1 VIHAEN
7 ITSSTEPAGNK
18 GEELPQSLKKGE
30 ILRERYQI
38 REQIGQG
45 GTGSIYLAE
54 DTRLQGRL
62 CALKEVEHDQ
72 VLPTEILTQSREQFF
87 REASVLAR
95 LDHPNLPKVSDY
107 FSEGT
112 YDYLVMDYVPG
123 KDLRERMQEA
133 RRNKTFLPENEVLRW
148 AVQIADALN
157 YLHNQEP
164 PIIHRDIK
172 PSNIKITPSGLVKLV
187 DFGLVKIMAPD
198 EVTITVIHGQG
209 TALYT
214 PLEQYGG
221 DDTHT
226 DPRADI
232 FAFGATL
239 YHLLTNEPPAEVR
252 KRFLTSR
259 SLIPPR
265 QINPSLSPY
274 VERAILWAMSLHP
287 DNRPPNVLAFRN
299 ALIGQADIPPQPSIN
314 QLSFEAPLI
323 TIFPTEQIAGYV
335 AAGLFLIGLVASLI
349 R

>member
-1 VIHAEN
+1 
-7 ITSSTEPAGNK
+7 
-18 GEELPQSLKKGE
+18 LPRSLKNGE
-30 ILRERYQI
+30 VLRDRYVV

-45 GTGSIYLAE
+45 GTGNIYLAE
-54 DTRLQGRL
+54 DLRLQGRL
-62 CALKEVEHDQ
+62 CAVKEVEHNQ
-72 VLPTEILTQSREQFF
+72 ALSPEMLAQAREQFF

-107 FSEGT
+107 FAEGIR
-112 YDYLVMDYVPG
+112 DYLIMDYVPG

-133 RRNKTFLPENEVLRW
+133 RRNNTFLSENEVLRW

-157 YLHNQEP
+157 YMHHQEP
-164 PIIHRDIK
+164 PIVHRDIK

-232 FAFGATL
+232 FSFGATL

-252 KRFLTSR
+252 KRFLNSR
-259 SLIPPR
+259 NLVPPR
-265 QINPSLSPY
+265 DINPRLSPHI
-274 VERAILWAMSLHP
+274 ERAILWAMSLHP
-287 DNRPPNVLAFRN
+287 DDRPANVLAFRD
-299 ALIGQADIPPQPSIN
+299 ALIGKQDAPSN
-314 QLSFEAPLI
+314 FEMDRLSFDMPKINII
-323 TIFPTEQIAGYV
+323 TPEQIVGYTAV
-335 AAGLFLIGLVASLI
+335 GLFLLGLVTTLLRS
-349 R
+349 

>member
-1 VIHAEN
+1 M
-7 ITSSTEPAGNK
+7 
-18 GEELPQSLKKGE
+18 PQSLKNGE
-30 ILRERYQI
+30 VLRERYTI
-38 REQIGQG
+38 REKIGQG
-45 GTGSIYLAE
+45 GTGNIYLA
-54 DTRLQGRL
+54 DDVRLQGRL
-62 CALKEVEHDQ
+62 CAIKEVEHNQ
-72 VLPTEILTQSREQFF
+72 TLPSDIFEQAREQFF

-95 LDHPNLPKVSDY
+95 LDHPNLPKVSDF
-107 FSEGT
+107 FSEGLR
-112 YDYLVMDYVPG
+112 DYLVMDYVPG
-123 KDLRERMQEA
+123 KDLRELMQEA
-133 RRNKTFLPENEVLRW
+133 RRNKTFLSENEVLRW

-157 YLHNQEP
+157 YLHYQDP

-172 PSNIKITPSGLVKLV
+172 PSNIKIMPSGLVKLV

-198 EVTITVIHGQG
+198 EVTITVIQGQG

-252 KRFLTSR
+252 KRFLNNR

-265 QINPSLSPY
+265 EINPQVSIH
-274 VERAILWAMSLHP
+274 VERAVLWAMSLHP
-287 DNRPPNVLAFRN
+287 DNRPLNVLSLRD
-299 ALIGQADIPPQPSIN
+299 ALIGKQEVPLFPTVDG
-314 QLSFEAPLI
+314 LSFQAPTI
-323 TIFPTEQIAGYV
+323 TIFSSEQIVGYIAG
-335 AAGLFLIGLVASLI
+335 GLFLIGLVITLV